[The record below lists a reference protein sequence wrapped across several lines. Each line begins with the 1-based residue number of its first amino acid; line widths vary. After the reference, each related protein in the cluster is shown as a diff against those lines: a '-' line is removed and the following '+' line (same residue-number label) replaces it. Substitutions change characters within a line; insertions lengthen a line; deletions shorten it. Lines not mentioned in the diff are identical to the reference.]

1 MHDASYEVMKQDDGL
16 VNNLMVEN
24 LESGLNPASL

>member
-1 MHDASYEVMKQDDGL
+1 MYDASYDAMKQDGL